1 MTRKKIKIDYF
12 CRSPQTRPCRYY
24 NILLYERQ
32 IFSLYICMDCNTLQI
47 DFTKARHNRRFT
59 RRLWCVCTRH
69 NIIYYYFILI
79 IIITISLSY
88 NRLVRVA
95 FDTSI
100 PSPRVPAVCRPLSP
114 RGRGSVA
121 GFRTPKRPEDTYI

>member
-1 MTRKKIKIDYF
+1 MH
-12 CRSPQTRPCRYY
+12 
-24 NILLYERQ
+24 
-32 IFSLYICMDCNTLQI
+32 CNTLQI
-47 DFTKARHNRRFT
+47 DSTKARHNRRLT

-121 GFRTPKRPEDTYI
+121 GFRTPKRPEDTLYNIQVLIILRYTLAHTLRFVYFTCAIHWNLP